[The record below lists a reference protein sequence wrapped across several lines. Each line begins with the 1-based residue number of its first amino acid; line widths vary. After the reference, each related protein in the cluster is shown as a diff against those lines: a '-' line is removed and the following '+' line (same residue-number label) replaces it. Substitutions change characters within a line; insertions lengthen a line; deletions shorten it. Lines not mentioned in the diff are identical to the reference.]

1 MHVRLVSFKRE
12 SCGSFDCGPSER
24 LLYAGLR
31 AGLPLPHECGS
42 GTCGSCKAR
51 LLSGE
56 VELLWEGSPARRF
69 LKEGGGEILL
79 CQTAARTDCEI
90 GVRMRKDSASGG
102 YDTPFYTHAAVS
114 RSGMLTH
121 DVLIMELL
129 LERPMNFCSG
139 QFVLL
144 RTEDLQGFRA
154 YSMVNVAAGGVL
166 ELIVKR
172 KADGGMSRRLF
183 DQDIRGLR
191 FEVFGPLGRATFD
204 PAEAP
209 SGDLLCAAG
218 GTGIAGLMS
227 VLERAS
233 GSGHLESHRAMVCF
247 GVRSSADLF
256 FVDRFAALKRR
267 HPESVSIAIAVS
279 DEDPPRLAAEF
290 PGLRFRRGLVHEVLE
305 KEEVAQLANPMAY
318 AAGPPAA
325 VAALT
330 SVLLTRHG
338 VAPTRIR
345 FDSFG

>member
-1 MHVRLVSFKRE
+1 VHVTLVSPKRD

-90 GVRMRKDSASGG
+90 GVRMRKDLASGA
-102 YDTPFYTHAAVS
+102 YDTPFYTHGEVS

-129 LERPMNFCSG
+129 LEQPMNFCSG

-144 RTEDLQGFRA
+144 RAEDLQGFRA
-154 YSMVNVAAGGVL
+154 YSMVNVAAGKVL
-166 ELIVKR
+166 ELIVKC
-172 KADGGMSRRLF
+172 KADGEMSRRLF
-183 DQDIRGLR
+183 GQDIHGLR
-191 FEVFGPLGRATFD
+191 FEVFGPVGRATFD
-204 PAEAP
+204 PIEAQ
-209 SGDLLCAAG
+209 SSDLVCAAG

-233 GSGHLESHRAMVCF
+233 RTGYLESHRAIVCF

-267 HPESVSIAIAVS
+267 HPENVSVVVAVS
-279 DEDPPRLAAEF
+279 DEDPPAWAAEF
-290 PGLRFRRGLVHEVLE
+290 PGLRFSRGLVHEVLE
-305 KEEVAQLANPMAY
+305 KEEVARLASPVAY

-325 VAALT
+325 VAALM